1 MNAAFLDTAGW
12 IAAIKPDQ
20 AYHRESQAAYQNWIS
35 GGVPM
40 VTTNLVMAEMQTM
53 LMRMRG
59 SVTALQFLDQVYADP
74 NHEVVF
80 VDRDIERA
88 AIDRWLRK
96 FAEHDISLTDAVSF
110 EVMRTRRISN
120 VLTLNVHFTTAG
132 FTAIPA

>member
-1 MNAAFLDTAGW
+1 MRRSGP
-12 IAAIKPDQ
+12 IRPDQ
-20 AYHRESQAAYQNWIS
+20 AYHRESQAAYQNWIA

-53 LMRMRG
+53 LMRRRG
-59 SVTALQFLDQVYADP
+59 SATALQFLDQVY
-74 NHEVVF
+74 
-80 VDRDIERA
+80 
-88 AIDRWLRK
+88 
-96 FAEHDISLTDAVSF
+96 AEHDISLTDAVSF